1 MIKEWIEEYNPQNE
15 EEILSALREIM
26 QEITLAGLSRTDFFE
41 KAAFYG
47 GTALR
52 IFYGLDRYS
61 EDLDFSLLK
70 PDSNFS
76 IKPYFKAV
84 LDEFKSLGLTVSIK
98 EKKKTKQTAI
108 DSAFLKTETIW
119 QEIILEDIIKET
131 GVRSNKTLKI
141 KIEVDRQPPLNFKTE
156 EKLLLRP
163 FSFYVKCFAKPS
175 LFAGKMHA
183 LLFRKWKNRVKG
195 RDWYDLEW
203 YIKQG
208 IPLDVIHFLTRAK
221 DTNDWQD
228 DSISN
233 EHIIELLDTKIKS
246 VSFSRIKEDVV
257 RFIQNDD
264 DLNIWS
270 PKYFK
275 DLIEKIKFENTK
287 QQSPSL

>member
-1 MIKEWIEEYNPQNE
+1 MIKEWIEEYKPQNE

-26 QEITLAGLSRTDFFE
+26 QEITLAALSRTDFFE

-76 IKPYFKAV
+76 IEPYFDSL
-84 LDEFKSLGLTVSIK
+84 LDEFKSLGLTVSIR
-98 EKKKTKQTAI
+98 EKKRTKQSAI
-108 DSAFLKTETIW
+108 DSAFLKAETIW

-141 KIEVDRQPPLNFKTE
+141 KIEVDRQPPLNYTTE
-156 EKLLLRP
+156 EKLLVRP
-163 FSFYVKCFAKPS
+163 FSFYVKCFTKPS

-183 LLFRKWKNRVKG
+183 LLFRKWLNRVKG

-203 YIKQG
+203 YIKKG
-208 IPLDVIHFLTRAK
+208 IPLDVNHFLTRAI
-221 DTNDWQD
+221 DTNDWKD
-228 DSISN
+228 DNISN
-233 EHIIELLDTKIKS
+233 EQIMELLDAKIQS
-246 VSFSRIKEDVV
+246 VSFNSIKEDVV
-257 RFIQNDD
+257 RFIQSDD
-264 DLNIWS
+264 VLEIWS
-270 PKYFK
+270 PEYFK
-275 DLIEKIKFENTK
+275 DLIEKMKFENK
-287 QQSPSL
+287 

>member
-1 MIKEWIEEYNPQNE
+1 MLKEWIEGYKPQNE
-15 EEILSALREIM
+15 EEILYALREIM
-26 QEITLAGLSRTDFFE
+26 QEITLAALSRTDFFE

-61 EDLDFSLLK
+61 EDLDFSLLNPN
-70 PDSNFS
+70 PDFS
-76 IKPYFKAV
+76 LEPYFKV
-84 LDEFKSLGLTVSIK
+84 ILDEFISLGFTVSIR

-108 DSAFLKTETIW
+108 DSAFLKAETIW
-119 QEIILEDIIKET
+119 QEIVLEDIIKET

-141 KIEVDRQPPLNFKTE
+141 KIEVDREPPLNFKTE

-163 FSFYVKCFAKPS
+163 FSFYVKCFTQSS

-203 YIKQG
+203 YIKKG
-208 IPLDVIHFLTRAK
+208 IPLDVNHFLTRAK
-221 DTNDWQD
+221 DTNDWQE

-233 EHIIELLDTKIKS
+233 DQIIELLNKKIES
-246 VSFSRIKEDVV
+246 VSFSSIKEDVV
-257 RFIQNDD
+257 RFIKNDD
-264 DLNIWS
+264 VLSIWS
-270 PKYFK
+270 PEYFK
-275 DLIEKIKFENTK
+275 DLIEKIIFQNT
-287 QQSPSL
+287 

>member
-1 MIKEWIEEYNPQNE
+1 MIKEWIEEYKPQNE

-70 PDSNFS
+70 PDSDFS
-76 IKPYFKAV
+76 IEPYFKAV
-84 LDEFKSLGLTVSIK
+84 LDEFNSLGLTVSIK

-108 DSAFLKTETIW
+108 DSTFLKAESIW
-119 QEIILEDIIKET
+119 QEIVLEDIIKET

-156 EKLLLRP
+156 EKLLLHP
-163 FSFYVKCFAKPS
+163 FSFYVKCLTKSS
-175 LFAGKMHA
+175 LFSGKMHA

-203 YIKQG
+203 YVKKG
-208 IPLDVIHFLTRAK
+208 IPLDVNHFLTRAK
-221 DTNDWQD
+221 DTNDWQED
-228 DSISN
+228 NIST
-233 EHIIELLDTKIKS
+233 EQIIELLDMKIKS

-257 RFIQNDD
+257 RFIKNDD
-264 DLNIWS
+264 VLSIWS
-270 PKYFK
+270 PEYFK
-275 DLIEKIKFENTK
+275 NLIEKIKFENT
-287 QQSPSL
+287 

>member
-15 EEILSALREIM
+15 EEILYALREIM

-70 PDSNFS
+70 PDPVFS
-76 IKPYFKAV
+76 IEPYFKAV

-108 DSAFLKTETIW
+108 DSAFLKAETIW
-119 QEIILEDIIKET
+119 KEIVLEDIIKET
-131 GVRSNKTLKI
+131 GVRSNKTIKI

-156 EKLLLRP
+156 EKLLVRP
-163 FSFYVKCFAKPS
+163 FSFYVKCFTKPS

-203 YIKQG
+203 YIKKG
-208 IPLDVIHFLTRAK
+208 IPLDVNHFLIRAK
-221 DTNDWQD
+221 DTNDWQENT
-228 DSISN
+228 ISP
-233 EHIIELLDTKIKS
+233 EQIIALLNMKIKS
-246 VSFSRIKEDVV
+246 VSFSSIKEDVV
-257 RFIQNDD
+257 RFIKNDD
-264 DLNIWS
+264 ELNIWGTE
-270 PKYFK
+270 YFK
-275 DLIEKIKFENTK
+275 NLIEKIKFENT
-287 QQSPSL
+287 

>member
-1 MIKEWIEEYNPQNE
+1 MIKEWIAEYKPQNE

-41 KAAFYG
+41 KATFYG

-76 IKPYFKAV
+76 IEPYFKAV
-84 LDEFKSLGLTVSIK
+84 LDEFNSLGLTVSIK

-119 QEIILEDIIKET
+119 KEIVLEDIIKET

-156 EKLLLRP
+156 EKLVLRP
-163 FSFYVKCFAKPS
+163 FSFYVKCFTKPS
-175 LFAGKMHA
+175 LFSGKMHA

-203 YIKQG
+203 YIKKG
-208 IPLDVIHFLTRAK
+208 IPLDVNHFLTRAK
-221 DTNDWQD
+221 DTNDWQED
-228 DSISN
+228 HISADQ
-233 EHIIELLDTKIKS
+233 IIELLDLKIKS
-246 VSFSRIKEDVV
+246 VSFSSIKEDVV
-257 RFIQNDD
+257 RFIKNDD
-264 DLNIWS
+264 VLSIWS
-270 PKYFK
+270 PEYFK
-275 DLIEKIKFENTK
+275 NLIEKIKFENT
-287 QQSPSL
+287 